1 MQAIRPHL
9 RNNPPGLQTTK
20 TRAEFENFTRCQDDG
35 AVAACEMRR
44 PGILDHPV
52 KPDDDGGNWRGKSP
66 SPLAL
71 PSS

>member
-35 AVAACEMRR
+35 AIVEVR
-44 PGILDHPV
+44 H
-52 KPDDDGGNWRGKSP
+52 S
-66 SPLAL
+66 
-71 PSS
+71 